1 LRLNFKKDD
10 LAFIAFNT
18 IFTTDLIEKI
28 FSLDSK
34 KELRTASN
42 LSQNLELDPNY
53 GLHDYT
59 VYMNI
64 RNQTRT
70 SFISFSQHVYKACF
84 STVFGEKHLELNVI
98 DCDLVHAVG
107 HKLTMLPKLS
117 WSSEGIT
124 KNQIDLLAIVDLCI
138 FDSDMN
144 LMISEW

>member
-1 LRLNFKKDD
+1 M
-10 LAFIAFNT
+10 AFITYNT
-18 IFTTDLIEKI
+18 I
-28 FSLDSK
+28 FSLDLIK
-34 KELRTASN
+34 KMFSIDSGKENPRSESS

-70 SFISFSQHVYKACF
+70 SFMSFSQHVYKTTF
-84 STVFGEKHLELNVI
+84 KVIKGEKHLELDVI
-98 DCDLVHAVG
+98 DCDMVHEVG
-107 HKLTMLPKLS
+107 FKLTMLPKLS
-117 WSSEGIT
+117 WNSESIT

-144 LMISEW
+144 LMISDW